1 VSEKDVKSLQFDIRN
16 LVVGIFQENGKF
28 GYPIPID
35 NQEDALKWNTTMRE
49 NWGKLTLDNKLG
61 MIPVLS
67 VSNTMGTNLE
77 LLRQFLNL

>member
-1 VSEKDVKSLQFDIRN
+1 MSEKDVKSLQFDIRN

-49 NWGKLTLDNKLG
+49 NWG